1 MNLREQILSEHSKSN
16 AVLIADWIGNNPQR
30 FGALMQLLIKDEQK
44 VVQRSAWVLSLVAD
58 KNPEL
63 ITPYIEDMLA
73 LSARANVHVAVRR
86 NLTRLLHKFPIP
98 QNQHEAIM
106 NLCFEWLMNPKET
119 VAVRCYSMEILCN
132 LSPTYPELKNEL
144 AHIIED
150 ALVHQEVSAGFIASA
165 KRNLKRLQ

>member
-30 FGALMQLLIKDEQK
+30 FGALMQLLLKDEQK
-44 VVQRSAWVLSLVAD
+44 VVQRSAWVLSLVTD
-58 KNPEL
+58 KNSEL

-86 NLTRLLHKFPIP
+86 NLTRILHKFPIP

-106 NLCFEWLMNPKET
+106 NLCFKWLMNPKET
-119 VAVRCYSMEILCN
+119 VAVRCFSMEILCN
-132 LSPTYPELKNEL
+132 LSHTYPELKNEL
-144 AHIIED
+144 IHIIKD
-150 ALVHQEVSAGFIASA
+150 ALEHQVVSAGFIATA
-165 KRNLKRLQ
+165 KRSLKSLE